1 MTMAWAIFNRE
12 FNWRRPRS
20 VYSFNA
26 KASPE
31 PQQRPRDFIAAAI
44 AAGAAAPVPS
54 PTREGKKAISGRKR
68 AKTAHS

>member
-12 FNWRRPRS
+12 FNWRRKRS

-31 PQQRPRDFIAAAI
+31 PQQRPRDVVDAAV
-44 AAGAAAPVPS
+44 AAGAAEEVPS
-54 PTREGKKAISGRKR
+54 PTREEKKAITGRKR
-68 AKTAHS
+68 AR